1 MFYFFNEGHVIT
13 PMHENYLFQINNLV
27 LLTCVCTHYI
37 WKDKDKHTSYRSL
50 LYVVESKIYTFE
62 RWRVSFI
69 ISLTID
75 CYWKSIPIDNHTN
88 LHHRLVI
95 SYQYQSINWY
105 LLVLIDIDCHRL
117 SISSIGYPGIDKK
130 PWTMKI

>member
-13 PMHENYLFQINNLV
+13 LVHENYLFQIYNLV
-27 LLTCVCTHYI
+27 LLTCICTHYI
-37 WKDKDKHTSYRSL
+37 WKDKDKHTSQRSL
-50 LYVVESKIYTFE
+50 LYVVESKIFTFE

-75 CYWKSIPIDNHTN
+75 CYWKSIPIDNHMN